1 MKVTNYQDTDSKNI
15 DTQVMRDF
23 FLKETWKTEAKY
35 LQVMRKKL
43 ELSLSDV
50 SEVLSVDLADI
61 KKLEKGDD
69 FYNRDLLASF
79 IKKYYET
86 QNDLAPVA
94 SFYYFGGKRFT
105 RENNSE
111 DWILN

>member
-1 MKVTNYQDTDSKNI
+1 MMARSDKIFSIAFTATSMLLASMVAAPALAGQLDCDDMAASLNDGDRYEFKIELQTKS
-15 DTQVMRDF
+15 MR
-23 FLKETWKTEAKY
+23 
-35 LQVMRKKL
+35 
-43 ELSLSDV
+43 
-50 SEVLSVDLADI
+50 
-61 KKLEKGDD
+61 LEKGDD